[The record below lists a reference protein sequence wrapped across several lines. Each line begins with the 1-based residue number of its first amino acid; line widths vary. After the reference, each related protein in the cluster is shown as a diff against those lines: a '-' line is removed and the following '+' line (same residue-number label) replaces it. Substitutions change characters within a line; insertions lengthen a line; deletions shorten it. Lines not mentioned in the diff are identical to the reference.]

1 MSQILGAI
9 FHWQSGP
16 DIAGGSGARR
26 PSDRAISPAAAA
38 RLSKG
43 RRSPQPRWRAHWS
56 WFETAVRAPQSNH
69 PNRED
74 EIAGILFRRQHLSLH
89 RSGSASRRLADGQN
103 RPCPSAGKRGVDR
116 QPALRAVPT
125 LIPLRWT
132 GRTSPPGR
140 PEYPSSEIRGGKD
153 RAQAPGSVRVSSGAA
168 RTGHAAQIAKGKS
181 FRKRRSLSITARVI
195 LEQGIR
201 THFFAKEGVTHAIL

>member
-1 MSQILGAI
+1 
-9 FHWQSGP
+9 
-16 DIAGGSGARR
+16 
-26 PSDRAISPAAAA
+26 
-38 RLSKG
+38 
-43 RRSPQPRWRAHWS
+43 HWS

-103 RPCPSAGKRGVDR
+103 RPCPSAGKGGADR

-132 GRTSPPGR
+132 GRTSPPGGRSIR
-140 PEYPSSEIRGGKD
+140 PAKFAGVRIVPKRLDLFEFLLALLELVTRLKLQRENPF
-153 RAQAPGSVRVSSGAA
+153 GSD
-168 RTGHAAQIAKGKS
+168 
-181 FRKRRSLSITARVI
+181 
-195 LEQGIR
+195 
-201 THFFAKEGVTHAIL
+201 GV